1 MKQLKYSLTLLTA
14 LACMSITAFAQP
26 SNDVE
31 VEESSPPLQV
41 AGCYSED
48 GEKLSSKSVCLFNDG
63 SFYYPMLLNITGK
76 YDLFENKIYFYP
88 HKRDTFEVYARHN
101 PLIETST
108 FNFTGFNLDTLI
120 DFDNS
125 EFNYIPVELASCYW
139 QPKVEIYNHPNR
151 VQQFSLAYAP
161 HDGQATQTMMIYNY
175 QFADKLNDFLLVY
188 HRPDIRDTPAIVLS
202 DGKKGGDV
210 WLQMGKNTLSMSRIK
225 MTAKDLNNLQK
236 IGHNVA
242 EGSKN
247 LPKMIDENDNITMK
261 NLKDYFLDRRSNLMY
276 SNSVQMPLDAK
287 QRQAYTP
294 PKKNDKDTPYL
305 KVYHKIP
312 IYRQSMQEA
321 VIELRPENTANGC
334 L

>member
-1 MKQLKYSLTLLTA
+1 MKLFKISLAITSICLAMSTTA
-14 LACMSITAFAQP
+14 IAETI
-26 SNDVE
+26 E
-31 VEESSPPLQV
+31 KVEESKPPLAI

-48 GEKLSSKSVCLFNDG
+48 GEKLSSKSVCLFADG
-63 SFYYPMLLNITGK
+63 SFYYPMLLNITGR
-76 YDLFENKIYFYP
+76 YDLFDNKVYFYP
-88 HKRDTFEVYARHN
+88 YKRDTFEVYARHN

-125 EFNYIPVELASCYW
+125 GFNYIPVELASCYW

-151 VQQFSLAYAP
+151 VNQFSLAYAP
-161 HDGQATQTMMIYNY
+161 HDGEATQTMLIYNY
-175 QFADKLNDFLLVY
+175 RFADKLNDFLLVY

-225 MTAKDLNNLQK
+225 MKATDLNNLQN
-236 IGHNVA
+236 IGHKVA

-247 LPKMIDENDNITMK
+247 FPKMIDENDNITMK
-261 NLKDYFLDRRSNLMY
+261 NIKDYFLDRRSNRMY
-276 SNSVQMPLDAK
+276 PTSAQMPLDSK
-287 QRQAYTP
+287 QRQSYTP
-294 PKKNDKDTPYL
+294 PKKQDKDTPYL
-305 KVYHKIP
+305 KVYQRIP